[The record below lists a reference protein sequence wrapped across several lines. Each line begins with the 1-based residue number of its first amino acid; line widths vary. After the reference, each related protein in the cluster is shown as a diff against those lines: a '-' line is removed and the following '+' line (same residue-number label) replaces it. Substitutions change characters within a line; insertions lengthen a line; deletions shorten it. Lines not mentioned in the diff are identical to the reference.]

1 MTDDIELDA
10 QADDQKLLAQVVE
23 YYQRSL
29 KSSPEALDYLRG
41 RGITH
46 GQAIEQ
52 FRIGYANR
60 TLGLKLPGKHLKS
73 GRELRARLE
82 ALNIFRS
89 KTGHEHFNGCVVF
102 PIYAPDGTRQIMD
115 MYGRKILGTRLRKG
129 TPLHMNMVEQRSGV
143 WNLEIFGGRGG
154 EIILCPSIFDAL
166 TFWCHGF
173 RNVTCMFS
181 KDAINDDHMTAF
193 KEFNIK
199 RVLTTC
205 EAITPRLLEAG
216 IDCFLLKFPT
226 GLDANSYAKQ
236 MSDVAA
242 ALSAVIRKAEWIGNG
257 KRANGTVQA
266 PPPVVPVIH
275 EEPTPTTINLP
286 DEDDEDYESGVVD
299 DELEDEAIDEE
310 DDIPDPPPPVLH
322 EPPATPPPNDGEQ
335 VATPI
340 PPAPQDLEAE
350 SSNDVRDELVLN
362 IGHRRY
368 RIRGL
373 SKNLSYDI
381 MRVNV
386 LATTDRGLFV
396 DTFDLYSA
404 RHRKGFVVQA
414 AIELGVEEKVVK
426 KDLGRVLLKLEELQD
441 EQIKIAL
448 EPKELLPTMTTD
460 EKDEALRLLRDS
472 KLLDRIVND
481 FPLVGETTN
490 KLMGYLAA
498 VSRKLDQPLAVIV
511 QSSSSAD
518 KTSLMDAILSFVPSE
533 DVVKFSAMTGQSLYY
548 MDEKGLKHK
557 ILAIVEEEGA
567 ERASY
572 ALKLLQS
579 EGELQIA
586 STGKDVSSGR
596 LITQTY
602 RVEGP
607 VMIFLTTTAIKVDE
621 ELLNRCLVL
630 TVDED
635 REQTKAIHKLQRQ
648 RQTLEGQLANHDHEK
663 TLTLHRNAQRLLR
676 PLLVANPFAN
686 ELTFLDNKTRTRRDH
701 VKYLTLIRVITL
713 LHQYQRPARTTHHNG
728 QDVQYIESTLEDIE
742 VANRLASE
750 VLGRTSD
757 DLPPQTQRLLRQID
771 DMVTQACQRQGVDH
785 GDYRFSRRDVRE
797 YTGWGNTQLKVH
809 LRRLEELEYLLIHR
823 GGRGQSFVYELL
835 HGLPA
840 EPGTKFLAGLIDVDK
855 LRCNRA
861 GPNGQKSG
869 RGRPQVGG
877 KSAPS
882 RATVNAENAC
892 EINTKATSSVGVD
905 QIAHLDAGKNGGV
918 VVTEGQP

>member
-1 MTDDIELDA
+1 MSDDIELDA

-23 YYQRSL
+23 FYQRTL

-52 FRIGYANR
+52 FRLGYANR
-60 TLGLKLPGKHLKS
+60 SLGLKLPGKHLKS
-73 GRELRARLE
+73 GRHLRARLE
-82 ALNIFRS
+82 ALNVFRA

-102 PIYAPDGTRQIMD
+102 PVFAPDGTRQIVD
-115 MYGRKILGTRLRKG
+115 LYGRKILGRRLRKG
-129 TPLHMNMVEQRSGV
+129 TPLHMHMAEQRRGV
-143 WNLEIFGGRGG
+143 WNLEAFGGRGG
-154 EIILCPSIFDAL
+154 EIILCPSVFDAL

-173 RNVTCMFS
+173 RHVTCLFS
-181 KDAINDDHMTAF
+181 KDGLNDDHLAAF
-193 KEFNIK
+193 REFNIK
-199 RVLTTC
+199 RVLTPC
-205 EAITPRLLEAG
+205 EAVTPRLLEAG

-226 GLDANSYAKQ
+226 GLDANSYALQ

-257 KRANGTVQA
+257 KRAAGSVPA
-266 PPPVVPVIH
+266 PPPVAPV
-275 EEPTPTTINLP
+275 EPEPAVTTISLP
-286 DEDDEDYESGVVD
+286 DEDDEPEDDDADPIED
-299 DELEDEAIDEE
+299 DEEELLEDDLPES
-310 DDIPDPPPPVLH
+310 PPPAPQANVV
-322 EPPATPPPNDGEQ
+322 EQ
-335 VATPI
+335 TASPL
-340 PPAPQDLEAE
+340 PPAPQDIEAE

-381 MRVNV
+381 MRVNL
-386 LATTDRGLFV
+386 LASTDRGLFV

-404 RHRKGFVVQA
+404 RHRKGFITQA
-414 AIELGVEEKVVK
+414 AVELGVEEKVVK

-448 EPKELLPTMTTD
+448 EPKELGPTMTTE
-460 EKDEALRLLRDS
+460 EKDDALRLLRDPQ
-472 KLLDRIVND
+472 LLERIIND
-481 FPLVGETTN
+481 FPLVGEATN
-490 KLMGYLAA
+490 KLVGYLAA
-498 VSRKLDQPLAVIV
+498 VSRKLDQPLAVII
-511 QSSSSAD
+511 QSSSAAG
-518 KTSLMDAILSFVPSE
+518 KTSLMDGILSFVPSE
-533 DVVKFSAMTGQSLYY
+533 DQVKFSAMTGQSLYY
-548 MDEKGLKHK
+548 MGDGSLKHK

-635 REQTKAIHKLQRQ
+635 REQTRAIHRLQRQ
-648 RQTLEGQLANHDHEK
+648 RQTLQGLLASQEHQR

-676 PLLVANPFAN
+676 PVLVANPYAE
-686 ELTFLDNKTRTRRDH
+686 ELTFLDNKTRSRRDH
-701 VKYLTLIRVITL
+701 LKYLTLIRAITL

-742 VANRLASE
+742 MANRLASE

-771 DMVTQACQRQGVDH
+771 SMVTAACQRLGQDRA
-785 GDYRFSRRDVRE
+785 DYRFSRRDVRE
-797 YTGWGNTQLKVH
+797 FTAWGNTQLKVH
-809 LRRLEELEYLLIHR
+809 LRRLEELEYLLVHR

-840 EPGTKFLAGLIDVDK
+840 EPGTKYLAGLIDVDQ
-855 LRCNRA
+855 LRRKQA
-861 GPNGQKSG
+861 GQESKKAG
-869 RGRPQVGG
+869 RSRPQVGV

-882 RATVNAENAC
+882 RNGDGAENAG
-892 EINTKATSSVGVD
+892 EIHTNAASSVEVD
-905 QIAHLDAGKNGGV
+905 QNAHLDATQNAAS
-918 VVTEGQP
+918 